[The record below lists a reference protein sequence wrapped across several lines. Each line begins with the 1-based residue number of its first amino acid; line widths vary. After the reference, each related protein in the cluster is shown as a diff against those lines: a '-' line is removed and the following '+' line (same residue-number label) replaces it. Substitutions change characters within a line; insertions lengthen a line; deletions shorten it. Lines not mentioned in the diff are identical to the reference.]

1 MKNVNFNSLIGKTII
16 KIEGLEKNSDHV
28 VFYTSDG
35 NQYTML
41 HYQECCESVEIYD
54 VNGDIEDLLN
64 TPILKAEE
72 YTSVDENPEGIIPDF
87 PGISY
92 TWTFYT
98 LATAKG
104 YVDIRWY
111 GASNGWY
118 SESVDFEALY

>member
-1 MKNVNFNSLIGKTII
+1 MKNVNFDSLIGKTII
-16 KIEGLEKNSDHV
+16 KIEGLEKNSDRV

-41 HYQECCESVEIYD
+41 HYQDCCESVEIYD
-54 VNGDIEDLLN
+54 INGDIEDLLN

-72 YTSVDENPEGIIPDF
+72 YTSDKNPEGIIPDF
-87 PGISY
+87 QDISY

-111 GASNGWY
+111 GTSNGWY